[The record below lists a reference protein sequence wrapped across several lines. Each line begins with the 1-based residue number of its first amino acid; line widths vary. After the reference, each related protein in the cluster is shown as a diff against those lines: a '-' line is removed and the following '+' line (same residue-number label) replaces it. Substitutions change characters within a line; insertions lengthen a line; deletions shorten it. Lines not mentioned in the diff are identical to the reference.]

1 MNQKLVIDG
10 CIVGTVKRYYQN
22 RDRQSWIFVL
32 DTYDTANE
40 KYQLQVEIKFSA
52 IKSFFNIGMT
62 ENGCGQLRITTWEG
76 AT

>member
-1 MNQKLVIDG
+1 MNQKLIIDDR
-10 CIVGTVKRYYQN
+10 IVGTVKRHYQS

-52 IKSFFNIGMT
+52 IKVFRSC
-62 ENGCGQLRITTWEG
+62 ENLEIITWTWEG
-76 AT
+76 ST